1 MALPS
6 ITSGFGNKK
15 VQQRH
20 VPFNSAPVENTI
32 SSNDSKAQIVLGGD
46 RTSDISSGYSG
57 LGFDDSSAIDI
68 VVGRG
73 KTISQSIKDE
83 AASINPDFFNDAA
96 RIYISEKADID
107 KYFKIAINDKSDIGN
122 SVAASAIALKAD
134 SIRIIGVEGIR
145 LVTRA
150 NPTNSNNNEPGYK
163 GIELIAGNDPTYLQ
177 PMVKGDN
184 LAKCIKEITI
194 NMSHLQSQINKIYE
208 YLEKLTDNYAR
219 HVHPTAAPGPPSF
232 SITASAHKLAFE
244 IESIAHNVGKE
255 EFNNKLTKLI
265 NDYLN
270 VPSHDK
276 NILSKYNKV
285 N

>member
-1 MALPS
+1 MASPTILD
-6 ITSGFGNKK
+6 GFGNKK
-15 VQQRH
+15 VKQKH
-20 VPFNSAPVENTI
+20 ITFNSTPVENVV

-46 RTSDISSGYSG
+46 RTSDVSSGYSG
-57 LGFDDSSAIDI
+57 LGFEDSSAIDI

-83 AASINPDFFNDAA
+83 AISINPDFFNDAA

-107 KYFKIAINDKSDIGN
+107 KYFKISNNEKSGVGDSI
-122 SVAASAIALKAD
+122 AASAIALKAD
-134 SIRIIGVEGIR
+134 SIRIIGIEGIK

-150 NPTNSNNNEPGYK
+150 NPTNSRGIESGVK

-184 LAKCIKEITI
+184 LVNCIKEIITVL
-194 NMSHLQSQINKIYE
+194 SHLESQIHNLYNS
-208 YLEKLTDNYAR
+208 LDSLNDNYAQ
-219 HVHPTAAPGPPSF
+219 HVHPTAAPGPPSPSPQALAHQIPA
-232 SITASAHKLAFE
+232 SIENLAHTMENQELE
-244 IESIAHNVGKE
+244 D
-255 EFNNKLTKLI
+255 KLTQIKT
-265 NDYLN
+265 DFLN

-276 NILSKYNKV
+276 NILSKYNKT